1 MANIKSILVDELLE
15 LTANSPKPNLDG
27 YLDYRMFLYTLSIN
41 QLLDSIEYEKLHQ
54 CNTNSTIT
62 L

>member
-15 LTANSPKPNLDG
+15 LTVNSPKPNLDG